1 MDENIA
7 SNYGFMFL
15 YFTCALSFYVI
26 AFHFT
31 AAMMI
36 YISTNDKYVEKEEME
51 CKKYIGHWPM

>member
-7 SNYGFMFL
+7 SNYGFMFF

-36 YISTNDKYVEKEEME
+36 YISTNDKYVEKEEKE
-51 CKKYIGHWPM
+51 CKKYIGH